1 MTEEKKEAG
10 VALISLKCVLFLF
23 FGGLGCILAF
33 LPLHMRDV
41 GLTGDESRIVSIV
54 TPCVAIIGPLIFGPL
69 ADRWGAGSG
78 GTQYSQHMRGLL
90 AFCLILGAVA
100 YSALLAV
107 PTVSRLQQR
116 NPELSFRCNEHGA
129 FVAQEKCQETPCH
142 DWPRDNIG
150 SIFLTHCRYDDCI
163 GDRNKSDFFTVTTP
177 YTVPDNDDDDDDNE
191 GSGSTLTSE
200 TSTSS
205 KKILGEIV
213 ADNPHLCFTK
223 DERTICHV
231 YTNSTKQ
238 LTLNVTLTT
247 TPDTYLYDPEWCRYP
262 LGGKVRC
269 PILEKY
275 ESCNVVCDLSEPFS
289 RADSILLPAKC
300 QKTIGND
307 QLTFWS
313 YLAIRSIADIFPTTT
328 LALLDSCL
336 ITATRDS
343 PGLLGP
349 QLAVAAAGLAVF
361 PIISL
366 FFSNL
371 TSLFFEVTLSAYAS
385 PILMFAILSL
395 VAALIVIFDKSMPLS
410 PVDYWL
416 HSGSSYF
423 NFKGGGGEITVIL
436 FILVLLGTFW
446 SSLDSYLPWYLV
458 LELEGNDL
466 LLALT
471 FAAGALPSLPFL
483 WFAETIVFYCG
494 HSNLFIT
501 AFTFYIIRY
510 TGLLFFSNPWW
521 ILLCEGL
528 EVFTLS
534 IMWASAILYIRQVI
548 PRHLTTVGQSL
559 AVIAHFCLGRSIGA
573 VLGGILSQND
583 SLIQVYRV
591 CAVVAAFVASAYF
604 IIYYCCMKP
613 KCLKPPTRGYRNPHN
628 AMQGSN
634 ANGTYTPLKVYN
646 KGDKGSNNQASRY

>member
-54 TPCVAIIGPLIFGPL
+54 APCVAIIGPLLFGPL
-69 ADRWGAGSG
+69 ADRWGAGSA
-78 GTQYSQHMRGLL
+78 GTQHSQHMRGLL
-90 AFCLILGAVA
+90 AFCLVLGAVA

-116 NPELSFRCNEHGA
+116 NPELSFRCNQQGA
-129 FVAQEKCQETPCH
+129 FVVQEKCQETPCH
-142 DWPRDNIG
+142 DWPRDNFG
-150 SIFLTHCRYDDCI
+150 SIFLSYCRYDCPQN
-163 GDRNKSDFFTVTTP
+163 GTKSESLFITTP
-177 YTVPDNDDDDDDNE
+177 ETVPDNDDDDDSE
-191 GSGSTLTSE
+191 GSERVVTTTQKPKE
-200 TSTSS
+200 
-205 KKILGEIV
+205 
-213 ADNPHLCFTK
+213 DYPHMCFTK

-231 YTNSTKQ
+231 YTEATKQ
-238 LTLNVTLTT
+238 LTVNVTLTT

-262 LGGKVRC
+262 LGGKVSC
-269 PILEKY
+269 PLLEKF
-275 ESCNVVCDLSEPFS
+275 ENCDVVCDLAEPFS
-289 RADSILLPAKC
+289 RSDSILLPAKC

-349 QLAVAAAGLAVF
+349 QLAVAAAGLAIF
-361 PIISL
+361 PVISL
-366 FFSNL
+366 FVSNL

-385 PILMFAILSL
+385 PILMFALLSL
-395 VAALIVIFDKSMPLS
+395 GAALIVIFDKSMPLS

-446 SSLDSYLPWYLV
+446 SCLDSYLPWYLV

-471 FAAGALPSLPFL
+471 FVAGALPSLPFL

-494 HSNLFIT
+494 HTNLFIT

-591 CAVVAAFVASAYF
+591 CAVVAAFVATAYY
-604 IIYYCCMKP
+604 IIYYCCIKP

-634 ANGTYTPLKVYN
+634 TNGTYTPLKVYN
-646 KGDKGSNNQASRY
+646 KQGDKGSNNQASRY